1 MQVKTP
7 RHDAL
12 LEMLSQGKYG
22 WKTYFEEAIQ
32 LAEKLEFENIAL
44 NAQIEKLKNCENCD
58 NLPCKIAEY
67 HDNNGY
73 SIECH
78 THNLKYWKPKG

>member
-32 LAEKLEFENIAL
+32 LAETLEFENIAL
-44 NAQIEKLKNCENCD
+44 QAQIEELKNCNNCSD
-58 NLPCKIAEY
+58 TACKIADIY
-67 HDNNGY
+67 GNN
-73 SIECH
+73 SH
-78 THNLKYWKPKG
+78 S